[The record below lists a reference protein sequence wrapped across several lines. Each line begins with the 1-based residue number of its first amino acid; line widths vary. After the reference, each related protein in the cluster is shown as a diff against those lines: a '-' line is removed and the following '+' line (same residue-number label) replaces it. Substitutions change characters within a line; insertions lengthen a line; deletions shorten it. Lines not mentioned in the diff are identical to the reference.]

1 MMIDREEILQKI
13 ETALDTARP
22 YLNDDGG
29 NVEVVELSDDM
40 ILKVKLIG
48 ACGTCPQSYMT
59 FKTGIETAIKQAV
72 PEIKQVISLNFL
84 FEDEKV

>member
-1 MMIDREEILQKI
+1 MIDSKEILRKI
-13 ETALDTARP
+13 EAALDNARP

-59 FKTGIETAIKQAV
+59 FKTGIETAIMQAV
-72 PEIKQVISLNFL
+72 PEIKQVIPLNFL